1 MNLETCN
8 HKIKIQQDD
17 GTCQSISWTK
27 NYNQN
32 HDEHKNIRLDIQ
44 EYFWAKR
51 SYVHICIRCRLK
63 RRLCSELCSKTGN

>member
-17 GTCQSISWTK
+17 GTYQSISWTK

-32 HDEHKNIRLDIQ
+32 HDEHKKYQTR
-44 EYFWAKR
+44 
-51 SYVHICIRCRLK
+51 H
-63 RRLCSELCSKTGN
+63 TGILLG